1 MNTPLA
7 PYNIANDNAVLL
19 LFLLNLAGTALVFTR
34 NGKNIKERMKQIFLY
49 GKRQAQFNDR
59 MHITRSGNL
68 LLHIQTI
75 SYSTIL
81 AASFLQERG
90 IADFT
95 GGSWFFLGIS
105 FVFFTAVILIKYAG
119 YYIVNSILFAKRAVK
134 EWQQIYFFTIKMLGF
149 TFAPAV
155 IAILFI
161 PAIPSVCIKIY
172 LGIILIAYLYIVI
185 SNIIKIIFTRNIN
198 ILDIFLY
205 LCTLEFLPMLFV
217 WNFILQ
223 LNEFITIKI

>member
-7 PYNIANDNAVLL
+7 PYNIANDNAVLI

-34 NGKNIKERMKQIFLY
+34 NRKNIMERTKQIFLY
-49 GKRQAQFNDR
+49 GNRHAQFNDR
-59 MHITRSGNL
+59 IHITGTDNL
-68 LLHIQTI
+68 FLHIQTI
-75 SYSTIL
+75 LYSTIL
-81 AASFLQERG
+81 TACFLQEKG
-90 IADFT
+90 IADLAK
-95 GGSWFFLGIS
+95 GSWYCLGASIIL
-105 FVFFTAVILIKYAG
+105 FTAAILIKYAG
-119 YYIVNSILFAKRAVK
+119 YYIVNSILFTRHAVK

-149 TFAPAV
+149 TLAPPV
-155 IAILFI
+155 IAFLFI
-161 PAIPSVCIKIY
+161 PAIPSVCIKVY

-205 LCTLEFLPMLFV
+205 LCTLEFLPILFV
-217 WNFILQ
+217 WKFILQ